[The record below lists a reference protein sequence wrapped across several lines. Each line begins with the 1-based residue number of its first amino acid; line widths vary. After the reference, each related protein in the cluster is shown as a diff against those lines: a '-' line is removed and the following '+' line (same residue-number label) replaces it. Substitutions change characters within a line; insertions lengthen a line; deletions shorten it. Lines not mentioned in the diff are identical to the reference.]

1 VFNRLGSLV
10 VRRRRTVLAGTALL
24 LVVAVVLGVGVID
37 RLSGAGFDDPASES
51 VAARAELDRI
61 FDTGFPDAAFLVS
74 VSGAAPEVDAVDRG
88 GVELAGIAFA
98 EELAAIPGVDDVVS
112 YWTADR
118 APELRTEDGRRAM
131 VLVRL
136 PGGANDP
143 GREAVAQQ
151 LLADY
156 DGVQRGPLTIG
167 VGGRDPG
174 FEQVGIHAEKDLA
187 TAEIIAIPLT
197 LLLLLFVFRSIV
209 AALIPA
215 LVGISTVAG
224 ALLVLFIITAFT
236 DVSVFAINLVTTLG
250 LGLAIDYS
258 LLVVS
263 RFREELDNGLAVD
276 DAVRKTIN
284 TAGRTITFSGLT
296 VAVSLSALLVFPIY
310 FLRSFA
316 YAGIGV
322 IAFALLLSLVAV
334 PAVLSILG
342 HRINRGMLRRAS
354 KRRHGISIWREQADK
369 VVDRPW
375 RYLILGVIGLTL
387 LAVPF
392 LGVKW
397 GESDHRALPADDPVR
412 LTTETLTSEFETAE
426 FNAFPVLARG
436 SVDAGGVTAHAITL
450 SQLDHVS
457 RVDAGTGSFIDGA
470 AIVPADDAT
479 RERFLRPDDAWFNVV
494 IEVEPISPQA
504 ETLVHEIR
512 GMDTPFDQIL
522 VGGGTASL
530 IDTKAAVFDNLALA
544 AALLF
549 GATYVL
555 LFMMFGSLL
564 VPLKAIA
571 LNLLSLGATFG
582 MMVVVFQSG
591 AGESVLNFTSTGLT
605 DISTP
610 ILIFGI
616 AFGLSMDYEVFLLS
630 RIKEEFDLSGHN
642 EDSIVEGI
650 DNTGA
655 IITAAALILSITF
668 MATITSGLTFIKLFG
683 LGLTVAVLVDAFIV
697 RVTIVPALMSVAG
710 SWNWWA
716 PKPLRRFHDRWGL
729 TEGDTDEVIDLTDS
743 VIDLREPTGDAAVV
757 PESERTLT

>member
-1 VFNRLGSLV
+1 MFTRLGSLV
-10 VRRRRTVLAGTALL
+10 VRWRRTLIAATALL
-24 LVVAVVLGVGVID
+24 LLVTVVLGVGVID
-37 RLSGAGFDDPASES
+37 RLAGAGFDDPGSES
-51 VAARAELDRI
+51 VAARAELDRV

-74 VSGAAPEVDAVDRG
+74 VTDAKPRFDAVDRG
-88 GVELAGIAFA
+88 GVELAGIEFA

-112 YWTADR
+112 YWTAGR

-136 PGGANDP
+136 PGAANDP

-156 DGVQRGPLTIG
+156 DGVERGPITIS
-167 VGGRDPG
+167 VGSRDSC
-174 FEQVGIHAEKDLA
+174 FEQVSIQAERDLA
-187 TAEIIAIPLT
+187 TAGLIAIPLT
-197 LLLLLFVFRSIV
+197 LLLLVFVFRSVV

-224 ALLVLFIITAFT
+224 ALLVLFIIT
-236 DVSVFAINLVTTLG
+236 
-250 LGLAIDYS
+250 
-258 LLVVS
+258 
-263 RFREELDNGLAVD
+263 
-276 DAVRKTIN
+276 
-284 TAGRTITFSGLT
+284 GLT
-296 VAVSLSALLVFPIY
+296 VAISLSALLVFPIY

-316 YAGIGV
+316 YVGIGV

-342 HRINRGMLRRAS
+342 HRINRRILRRRP
-354 KRRHGISIWREQADK
+354 KRRRDISIWSEKADK

-375 RYLILGVIGLTL
+375 RYLILGVVGLTL

-392 LGVKW
+392 LGVQW
-397 GESDHRALPADDPVR
+397 GESDHRALPANDPVR
-412 LTTETLTSEFETAE
+412 LTTEILTSEFATAE
-426 FNAFPVLARG
+426 FNAFPVIATG
-436 SVDAGGVTAHAITL
+436 SVDASGVTAHAITL
-450 SQLDHVS
+450 SQLDHVA
-457 RVDAGTGSFIDGA
+457 RVDTGTGSFTDGP
-470 AIVPADDAT
+470 AIVPADEAT
-479 RERFLRPDDAWFNVV
+479 RERFLAPNDAWFSVV
-494 IEVEPISPQA
+494 LEVEPISPQA
-504 ETLVHEIR
+504 ETLVHAIR

-564 VPLKAIA
+564 VPLKAIV

-642 EDSIVEGI
+642 EDSIVDGI
-650 DNTGA
+650 DKTGP
-655 IITAAALILSITF
+655 IVTTAALILSITF

-743 VIDLREPTGDAAVV
+743 VIDLREPAGDAAGV
-757 PESERTLT
+757 PESEWAVSALPLREGS